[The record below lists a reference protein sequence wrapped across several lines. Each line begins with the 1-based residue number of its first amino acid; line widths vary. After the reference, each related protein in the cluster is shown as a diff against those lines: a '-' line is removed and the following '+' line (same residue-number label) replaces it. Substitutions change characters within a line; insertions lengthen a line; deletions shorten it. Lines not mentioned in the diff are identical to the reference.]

1 MIRNCTYLLLIV
13 LFAVSCGEEP
23 AQQRAGFKKPKSE
36 RQLLME
42 ATSDGNKMFNEEDQ
56 ENIKIY
62 LSNKDWDMKP
72 TGSGM
77 YYYITKSF
85 DSTKAK
91 TGDYVTLDY
100 VVSGLD
106 GTIYYNS
113 EEDGSTSFTV
123 DKQDMESGVHEAVK
137 MLGVGDEGIF
147 IIVNS
152 RAHGVLGDSN
162 KILPYQV
169 LVYKLKLLG
178 LDEK

>member
-1 MIRNCTYLLLIV
+1 MHSIFKYIPILFLLIT
-13 LFAVSCGEEP
+13 ACGEEP
-23 AQQRAGFKKPKSE
+23 SQQRAGFKKPKSE
-36 RQLLME
+36 RELLME
-42 ATSDGNKMFNEEDQ
+42 ATSDGNKMFNKEDE

-77 YYYITKSF
+77 YYYITQAN
-85 DSTKAK
+85 DSTKASS
-91 TGDYVTLDY
+91 GDYVTLEY
-100 VVSGLD
+100 MVSGLD

-113 EEDGSTSFTV
+113 SEEGTTSFTV

-137 MLGVGDEGIF
+137 MLGIGDEGIF

-169 LVYKLKLLG
+169 LVYKLKLLK